1 MDLLMAA
8 RAEVINRHAFFV
20 GWFTGILQDTAMEA
34 SARAFAPDML
44 MVGPDGQMITADQV
58 VAMLRNA
65 RAKRASD
72 FVIRV
77 AVREARLLG
86 DAALIVYDEHQESA
100 GAKTARRSS
109 ALFTADP
116 DAPEGVVWRHLQET
130 WLSEE

>member
-1 MDLLMAA
+1 
-8 RAEVINRHAFFV
+8 
-20 GWFTGILQDTAMEA
+20 
-34 SARAFAPDML
+34 
-44 MVGPDGQMITADQV
+44 
-58 VAMLRNA
+58 MLRNA

-100 GAKTARRSS
+100 GVKTARRSS